1 MPFNVFKRGPHP
13 QPPPPRKTTLDVA
26 DILQGFDFISRWLHE
41 YRPGKEFRIVVSGA
55 GRACP
60 NSVHWPVN
68 WINAEMVAYVLNN
81 EGCEHLF
88 QNSVAKGI
96 MLYSSGNFK
105 VYAADWRFQLVGKI
119 RRAYDAYLDHEP
131 SPKDLYDAVDI
142 LHILNVK
149 DGRNQRSSD
158 MKKWYYYGYRMGSKE
173 VDICPNVAQQEWNL
187 REAARIGSPGRT
199 LLPWWIGIVLVL
211 AHEKRI
217 ITGNPPADSKGNFI
231 IEGLHECF
239 SHGRQ
244 DGVSGGVR
252 ILWIWNVD
260 EAPGW
265 LVVEPILGFHHHL
278 VLVEID
284 SAFIEAI
291 KRT

>member
-13 QPPPPRKTTLDVA
+13 QPPPSRKTTLDVA

-41 YRPGKEFRIVVSGA
+41 YRPGKEFRIVVSGGTCSVLLLRNRTSTRDIDIYCDDAIQLQDVLAA

-81 EGCEHLF
+81 EGCERLF
-88 QNSVAKGI
+88 QNSVAQGI
-96 MLYSSGNFK
+96 MVYSSGNFK

-158 MKKWYYYGYRMGSKE
+158 MKKWYYYGYRMGPKE
-173 VDICPNVAQQEWNL
+173 VEYIN
-187 REAARIGSPGRT
+187 EAYWQKFGRIGISDRVG
-199 LLPWWIGIVLVL
+199 
-211 AHEKRI
+211 E
-217 ITGNPPADSKGNFI
+217 NE
-231 IEGLHECF
+231 EGK
-239 SHGRQ
+239 S
-244 DGVSGGVR
+244 
-252 ILWIWNVD
+252 
-260 EAPGW
+260 
-265 LVVEPILGFHHHL
+265 
-278 VLVEID
+278 
-284 SAFIEAI
+284 
-291 KRT
+291 